1 MSDGYVEVNFDGLV
15 GPTHNYAGLGAGN
28 IASMEHKSRV
38 SSPRRAALEGLEK
51 MRLLMDLGVMQGVF
65 MPQMR
70 PSLGRLR
77 RLGFVGSDA
86 RVVEDAHGHSPEL
99 LASVYSASS
108 MWAANACT
116 VSASADTGGN
126 KVHMTVANLISN
138 LHRSVEPPE
147 TERMLKAV
155 FSDERHFV
163 VHPALPCAM
172 DAGDEGAANHMRL
185 APGHGEAG
193 IEVFVYGRDRA
204 NPRKYAA
211 EVRFPGRQALL
222 ASQSVAR
229 LHRLSAQ
236 QTVFLKQNQE
246 AIDGGVF
253 HNDVIAMSYLDLL
266 VTHERALE
274 NQKKVLEELKETF
287 KRLGAGEL
295 TVVEVPEGVMS
306 MEEAVKSYL
315 FNSQIVTDGQGRVVM
330 IVPMEVKGIEAAREA
345 LAWILEKAPRIKE
358 VVYVGLTQ
366 SMFNGGGPACLR
378 LRVPMSR
385 AEVGR
390 VQQGVILTEGLY
402 GELKRVI
409 EKRYRES
416 LAPGDLA
423 DPALLRESREAV
435 DVISEVLGLETIIP
449 Q

>member
-51 MRLLMDLGVMQGVF
+51 MRLMMRLGVAQGVF
-65 MPQMR
+65 MPQER
-70 PSLGRLR
+70 PCLERLR

-86 RVVEDAHGHSPEL
+86 RVIEDAHAQSPEL

-116 VSASADTGGN
+116 VSPSADTGGN

-138 LHRSVEPPE
+138 LHRSIEPEE
-147 TERMLKAV
+147 TEKMLRAV
-155 FSDERHFV
+155 FGDERHFV
-163 VHPALPCAM
+163 IHPALPCAT

-185 APGHGEAG
+185 APGHGEPG

-204 NPRKYAA
+204 TPRKYAA
-211 EVRFPGRQALL
+211 EVRFPGRQTLM

-229 LHRLSAQ
+229 LHRLMPQ
-236 QTVFLKQNQE
+236 QVMFVKQNQE

-253 HNDVIAMSYLDLL
+253 HNDVIAMSHLDLL
-266 VTHERALE
+266 VVHEQAFERQRE
-274 NQKKVLEELKETF
+274 VLGELNEAYG
-287 KRLGAGEL
+287 RLGAGEL
-295 TVVEVPEGVMS
+295 NVVEVPANVIGL
-306 MEEAVKSYL
+306 EEAVRSYL
-315 FNSQIVTDGQGRVVM
+315 FNAQIISDGEGRMVM
-330 IVPMEVKGIEAAREA
+330 VLPMEVKGMASAREA
-345 LAWILEKAPRIKE
+345 AAFILEKAPGIKE
-358 VVYVGLTQ
+358 VRYVGLTQ

-378 LRVPMSR
+378 LRVAMSR
-385 AEVGR
+385 AEMGR

-402 GELKRVI
+402 GELKRLI

-423 DPALLRESREAV
+423 DPGFLRESRETVEA
-435 DVISEVLGLETIIP
+435 IRGVLGF
-449 Q
+449 